1 MVAYPRVAATVRGE
15 DVKRL
20 LRVYLLTVAIAAR
33 VVVGL
38 LEVGTSWLIPT
49 FFGQAFSGAVTTAR
63 ILPIAAFLLALRR
76 VLTDV
81 AQGAGSP
88 GVGTVAEIANLIVVL
103 PLIVVI
109 APSYGIEAVATAL
122 TIGALVSLAVLALM
136 MRRTMRRVARLK
148 IPVVGATLADVNEA
162 DAWRGRGE
170 P

>member
-1 MVAYPRVAATVRGE
+1 M
-15 DVKRL
+15 
-20 LRVYLLTVAIAAR
+20 
-33 VVVGL
+33 
-38 LEVGTSWLIPT
+38 
-49 FFGQAFSGAVTTAR
+49 
-63 ILPIAAFLLALRR
+63 
-76 VLTDV
+76 
-81 AQGAGSP
+81 
-88 GVGTVAEIANLIVVL
+88 GTVAEIANLIVVL

-148 IPVVGATLADVNEA
+148 IPVVGAMLADVNEA